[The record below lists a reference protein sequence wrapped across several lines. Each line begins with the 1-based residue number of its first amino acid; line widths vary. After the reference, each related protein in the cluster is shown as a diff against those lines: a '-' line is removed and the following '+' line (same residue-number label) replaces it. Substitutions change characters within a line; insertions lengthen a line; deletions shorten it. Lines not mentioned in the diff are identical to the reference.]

1 MKILVVRFKQIGDSI
16 LASPIC
22 NSLKKSFP
30 ESQIDYVVYEHITPL
45 FEKHKYIDNV
55 ISITKEE
62 QKNIF
67 KYIKKVKKI
76 TKNKYDIIIDIM
88 STPKS
93 ELFTL
98 FSLKSKYRI
107 GRFKKW
113 RGYSYTHKIKEPKD
127 AIDKVDKFLKMLK
140 PLEKD
145 YNIIYDSSYS
155 ITITEEE
162 KNYLRNKM
170 INAGVNFSKPI
181 FICAINS
188 RVERK
193 VYPID
198 KMIAVIENVI
208 NNFNS
213 QIIFFYSPNEKD
225 FALKVHEKLNNSPY
239 IFTNIETKSIRELAM
254 LISNC
259 DMFFGNEGGPRHLA
273 QSLDIP
279 SFSIFCKHSS
289 KKEWLS
295 NSNEFHQGVEPADF
309 SADVDSLTDLEAYN
323 LIKPEYVFEK
333 IKEIYSKVKN
343 K

>member
-30 ESQIDYVVYEHITPL
+30 EAQVDYVVYEHIAPL
-45 FEKHKYIDNV
+45 FEKHKYIDNT

-76 TKNKYDIIIDIM
+76 TNNNYDIIIDIM

-107 GRFKKW
+107 GRFKKR
-113 RGYSYTHKIKEPKD
+113 RGYTYTHKIEEPKN

-145 YNIIYDSSYS
+145 YNIIYDNNYF
-155 ITITEEE
+155 ITITKEE
-162 KNYLRNKM
+162 KSYLKDKM
-170 INAGVNFSKPI
+170 INAGVDFSKPI

-198 KMIAVIENVI
+198 KMVTLIEKVIDNLKGQV
-208 NNFNS
+208 
-213 QIIFFYSPNEKD
+213 IFFYSPDEKD
-225 FALKVHEKLNNSPY
+225 FALNVHKKLNNNPN

-273 QSLDIP
+273 QSLNIP

-295 NSNEFHQGVEPADF
+295 NSNEFHQGVEPSDF
-309 SADVDSLTDLEAYN
+309 SNNVDSLTDSEAYD
-323 LIKPEYVFEK
+323 LIKPEYIFEK
-333 IKEIYSKVKN
+333 IKEIYDSI
-343 K
+343 